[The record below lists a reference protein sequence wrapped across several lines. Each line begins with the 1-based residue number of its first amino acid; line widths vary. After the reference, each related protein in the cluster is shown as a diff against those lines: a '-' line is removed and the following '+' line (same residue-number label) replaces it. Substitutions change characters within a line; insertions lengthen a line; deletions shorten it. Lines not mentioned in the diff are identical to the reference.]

1 MFKDRIFSTSLI
13 ISLSIHIFAIFAFVL
28 VVTPTKGYTHDI
40 FPEASFLGPIL
51 EANAFQAGVNLKAA
65 FMITPYRED
74 FTSSGLSAGKSYD
87 YLNKSMLLE
96 ENLEK
101 TRFVEPLGD
110 KQIPDLITDDKD

>member
-1 MFKDRIFSTSLI
+1 MFKDKVFSASI
-13 ISLSIHIFAIFAFVL
+13 IVSLSLHIFAIFAFVL
-28 VVTPTKGYTHDI
+28 VITPRGFTYNK

-74 FTSSGLSAGKSYD
+74 FTASGLSVWQSYD
-87 YLNKSMLLE
+87 YLNKNILLE

-101 TRFVEPLGD
+101 TKFAEPLGS
-110 KQIPDLITDDKD
+110 KQIPDLITNDKN